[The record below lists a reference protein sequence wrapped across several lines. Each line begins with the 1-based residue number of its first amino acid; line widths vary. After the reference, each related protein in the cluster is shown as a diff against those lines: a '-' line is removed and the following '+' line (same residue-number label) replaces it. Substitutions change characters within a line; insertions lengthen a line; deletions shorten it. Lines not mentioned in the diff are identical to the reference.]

1 MAKQLVTDIVINLA
15 GNLATKA
22 RQFGQSMGQ
31 FAANNQRA
39 MNLTR
44 MSLEAAGRGIDSI
57 GSRYVA
63 LGATLAGGA
72 AVRGYSQLD
81 RRISRIAIAA
91 DISREKSA
99 ELYDEIQRVSNLKGI
114 RIDPT
119 EATAAVE
126 EILTKTGDLDYAIK
140 NLPNIAA
147 VIQATG
153 AGGLEVGGIFT
164 EFKKLAIDSSEAA
177 MRAIDTLN
185 LQGKSG
191 AFTLASMAK
200 EGPKI
205 FAAYAATGRQGA
217 EAVTE
222 LGAALQII
230 RQGVGSDAEAVT
242 AFESI
247 IRDITRPETVKKLK
261 QLGNIDVFDPEQL
274 KQGKEVMRSLPVLI
288 EEIVTK
294 SKGLSTNLA
303 DLNLTD
309 EAKRALKPVIAEFVQ
324 SGDVKAFDEFLS
336 VAGDG
341 ATTLND
347 ASVAANDFAGSL
359 QLISNSWNQF
369 ANQQLAGPIAELAEA
384 INSLEPDAVQ
394 NWLETGKNIALVVGG
409 LVAVKKGVDAVKWT
423 KGIWDAAKPSKGGA
437 GGLGGSMADL
447 GATPVYVVNMPGSG
461 MGGSL
466 SGKID
471 DAGDLVEDSKDGVS
485 MLKLGAAT
493 FAAISAVKTTDVIAS
508 EAINKIRPGA
518 SERRPESESGI
529 SGLIPFH
536 LTTAAEREADFK
548 SKNPDEALIMQPIP
562 GLLDVFDEMKA
573 FTTREVQPKARP
585 DNLAAPPPMS
595 YGARS
600 VLPKITPV
608 PLLKEGERLTGAENE
623 SGQFWLELQAG
634 LTASGLLD
642 VFDEMKAFFTRDV
655 QPMARPDHLAASLD
669 IKVSDDRVTVRTRD
683 TAPGLKVN
691 VDAGPSL
698 MP

>member
-15 GNLATKA
+15 GNLATKS
-22 RQFGQSMGQ
+22 RQYSQSMSQ

-39 MNLTR
+39 MNMLK
-44 MSLEAAGRGIDSI
+44 MSTAAAGRGIDAM
-57 GSRYVA
+57 GSRYMA
-63 LGATLAGGA
+63 LGAAVVGGA
-72 AVRGYSQLD
+72 TVKGYAELD

-91 DISREKSA
+91 EISRDKA
-99 ELYDEIQRVSNLKGI
+99 KALKDEINAVSNTKGI
-114 RIDPT
+114 RIDPG
-119 EATAAVE
+119 EATSAIE
-126 EILTKTGDLDYAIK
+126 EILTKTGDLEYAMA

-164 EFKKLAIDSSEAA
+164 EFKKLAITNNDMA

-191 AFTLASMAK
+191 AFTLGNMAK

-217 EAVTE
+217 AAVTE
-222 LGAALQII
+222 LGAALQVI

-242 AFESI
+242 AFESV
-247 IRDITRPETVKKLK
+247 IRDLTRPDTVKKLK

-274 KQGKEVMRSLPVLI
+274 KQGKEVMRSLPALI

-294 SKGLSTNLA
+294 SGGLSSKLA

-324 SGDVKAFDEFLS
+324 TGDVKAFDEFLKLS
-336 VAGDG
+336 GDG
-341 ATTLND
+341 STTLND
-347 ASVAANDFAGSL
+347 AAVAAGDFAASL
-359 QLISNSWNQF
+359 QLVSNSWSQF
-369 ANQQLAGPIAELAEA
+369 ANQQLAEPIAELADA
-384 INSLEPDAVQ
+384 INSLDPDAVQ

-409 LVAVKKGVDAVKWT
+409 LVAVKKGIDAVKWT
-423 KGIWDAAKPSKGGA
+423 KGVWDAAKPSKGGA
-437 GGLGGSMADL
+437 GGLGGAMADL
-447 GATPVYVVNMPGSG
+447 GATPVYVVNMPGGG

-536 LTTAAEREADFK
+536 LTTAAERNADFIK
-548 SKNPDEALIMQPIP
+548 RNPGEEVKFPAPP
-562 GLLDVFDEMKA
+562 GLIDVFEDIKTF
-573 FTTREVQPKARP
+573 FTRDIRPAQRP
-585 DNLAAPPPMS
+585 DNL
-595 YGARS
+595 G
-600 VLPKITPV
+600 I
-608 PLLKEGERLTGAENE
+608 
-623 SGQFWLELQAG
+623 
-634 LTASGLLD
+634 
-642 VFDEMKAFFTRDV
+642 
-655 QPMARPDHLAASLD
+655 D
-669 IKVSDDRVTVRTRD
+669 IKVSDDRITVRSRD
-683 TAPGLKVN
+683 VAPGMQVR
-691 VDAGPSL
+691 VDNGPSL

>member
-1 MAKQLVTDIVINLA
+1 MATQLVTDIVINLA
-15 GNLATKA
+15 GNLATKS
-22 RQFGQSMGQ
+22 RQYSQSMSQ

-39 MNLTR
+39 MNMLK
-44 MSLEAAGRGIDSI
+44 MSTAAAGRGIDAM
-57 GSRYVA
+57 GSRYMA
-63 LGATLAGGA
+63 LGAAVVGGA
-72 AVRGYSQLD
+72 TVKGYAELD

-91 DISREKSA
+91 EISRDKA
-99 ELYDEIQRVSNLKGI
+99 KALKDEINAVSNTKGI
-114 RIDPT
+114 RIDPN
-119 EATAAVE
+119 EATSAIE
-126 EILTKTGDLDYAIK
+126 EILTKTGDLEYAMA

-164 EFKKLAIDSSEAA
+164 EFKKLAITNNDMA

-191 AFTLASMAK
+191 AFTLGNMAK

-217 EAVTE
+217 AAVTE
-222 LGAALQII
+222 LGAALQVI

-247 IRDITRPETVKKLK
+247 IRDITRPDTVKKLK

-274 KQGKEVMRSLPVLI
+274 KQGKEVMRSLPALI

-294 SKGLSTNLA
+294 SGGLSSKLA

-324 SGDVKAFDEFLS
+324 TGDVKAFDEFLKLS
-336 VAGDG
+336 GDG
-341 ATTLND
+341 STTLND
-347 ASVAANDFAGSL
+347 AAVAAGDFAASL
-359 QLISNSWNQF
+359 QLVSNSWSQF
-369 ANQQLAGPIAELAEA
+369 ANQQLAEPIAELADA

-409 LVAVKKGVDAVKWT
+409 LVAVKKGIDAVKWT
-423 KGIWDAAKPSKGGA
+423 KGVWDAAKPSKGGA
-437 GGLGGSMADL
+437 GGLGGAMADL
-447 GATPVYVVNMPGSG
+447 GATPVYVVNMPGGG

-536 LTTAAEREADFK
+536 LTTAAERNADFIK
-548 SKNPDEALIMQPIP
+548 RNPGEEVKFPAPP
-562 GLLDVFDEMKA
+562 GLIDVFEDIKTF
-573 FTTREVQPKARP
+573 FTRDIRPAQRP
-585 DNLAAPPPMS
+585 DNL
-595 YGARS
+595 G
-600 VLPKITPV
+600 I
-608 PLLKEGERLTGAENE
+608 
-623 SGQFWLELQAG
+623 
-634 LTASGLLD
+634 
-642 VFDEMKAFFTRDV
+642 
-655 QPMARPDHLAASLD
+655 D
-669 IKVSDDRVTVRTRD
+669 IKVSDDRITVRSRD
-683 TAPGLKVN
+683 VAPGMQVR
-691 VDAGPSL
+691 VDNGPSL